1 MRRGRKLS
9 LVLLVVFAAAGIG
22 GKAVPQQKSLSPPAA
37 DALKAYENF
46 VVEQMA
52 LDRIPGLSV
61 GFSKG
66 DFTWTRGYGYADL
79 ENRVPAKPESSC
91 RIASITKT
99 VTAVAVL
106 QLAEAGKINL
116 DFEIQTY
123 VPYFPKKKWPVTVR
137 QLLGHLGGISHYKN
151 YAAEGHIKEPKDTR
165 QAIAIF
171 QDFDLVAEPGTRY
184 NYSSYGYNL
193 LGAAVERASG
203 LPYGEYIKK
212 YIFKPLGMED
222 SRLDDPRDVIPNRV
236 RGYIF
241 IGKDLKNSEY
251 VDVSSRFS
259 SGGVRSTVVDLL
271 KYARGIMNGRLLK
284 ESTYREMC
292 SSLALRSGLFTWT
305 GLGWEV
311 QPWGSHFTVSKGG
324 SQPETRTFLLIFP
337 ALKFALAIT
346 ANLEDVNLMPYAKR
360 LIELVLDEDID
371 SLAYV
376 QDKVSQSIY
385 RGIFNVYA
393 YGISSYEGN
402 IGPLSR
408 NRNDVDQAFAYF
420 NDCVNEEELRKDFE
434 ETRKKIQAGIHPVSN
449 QAFTKIGSYMARA
462 LDEEGGRE
470 LLLSCQGRGPVAF
483 FSEYIKRS
491 EANSAAKKYARFKPE
506 FAKLIADWEK
516 DWNRTYTDDVRHL
529 YISPA
534 TDFEKLRVLLKE
546 TFAGASFYPD
556 FTSELAGAARY
567 FLEKNSPERATPIL
581 SLGQDLY
588 PGSPV
593 ILASLGLA
601 NIWQGQVETARTFFL
616 KASEIDS
623 TDPSLSVSQFI
634 ASANTLVQAEKIRE
648 AQALANIAIEFYPKE
663 ARLYVGMSNLSLLLG
678 QKQKAIEYL
687 KTALRINP
695 NLEEAKEKLRA
706 IER

>member
-1 MRRGRKLS
+1 MRKGGKLS
-9 LVLLVVFAAAGIG
+9 LVLLVVCAAAGISG
-22 GKAVPQQKSLSPPAA
+22 RPILPQESVSPAGA
-37 DALKAYENF
+37 DALKAYESF

-52 LDRIPGLSV
+52 LDGIPGLSV

-66 DFTWTRGYGYADL
+66 DFTWARGFGYADL
-79 ENRVPAKPESSC
+79 ENPVPAKPESSY

-99 VTAVAVL
+99 VTAMAVL
-106 QLAEAGKINL
+106 HLAEAGKINL
-116 DFEIQTY
+116 DSQIQTY
-123 VPYFPKKKWPVTVR
+123 VPYFPRKKWPVTVR

-151 YAAEGHIKEPKDTR
+151 DPAEGHIKEPKDTR

-184 NYSSYGYNL
+184 TYSSYGFNL
-193 LGAAVERASG
+193 LGAAIEGASG
-203 LPYGEYIKK
+203 IPYGEYIKSF
-212 YIFKPLGMED
+212 IFMPLGMKE
-222 SRLDDPRDVIPNRV
+222 SRLDNPRDVIPNRV

-241 IGKDLKNSEY
+241 IGRDLKNSEY

-271 KYARGIMNGRLLK
+271 KYASGIMEGRLLK
-284 ESTYREMC
+284 EATYREMF
-292 SSLALRSGLFTWT
+292 SSMALRSGLFTWT
-305 GLGWEV
+305 GMGWEV

-337 ALKFALAIT
+337 ALKFALAI
-346 ANLEDVNLMPYAKR
+346 ASNLEDANLMPYARR
-360 LIELVLDEDID
+360 LVELILDEDID

-385 RGIFNVYA
+385 RGVFNVYT

-402 IGPLSR
+402 IGPPSR
-408 NRNDVDQAFAYF
+408 NRIDVDKAFAYF
-420 NDCVNEEELRKDFE
+420 NNCVNDGELRKNFE

-449 QAFTKIGSYMARA
+449 QAFTQIGSYMARA
-462 LDEEGGRE
+462 LEEEGGRE
-470 LLLSCQGRGPVAF
+470 LLLSCQNRGPVAF

-506 FAKLIADWEK
+506 FVKLIADWEK

-534 TDFEKLRVLLKE
+534 TDFEKLRARLKE

-556 FTSELAGAARY
+556 FTADLVSAAQY

-581 SLGQDLY
+581 MLGQDLY
-588 PGSPV
+588 PGTPV
-593 ILASLGLA
+593 ILTSLGLA
-601 NIWQGQVETARTFFL
+601 NIWQGQVETARDFFL
-616 KASEIDS
+616 KASGIDP
-623 TDPSLSVSQFI
+623 TNPSLSVSQFI
-634 ASANTLVQAEKIRE
+634 ASANALVQAGKIRQ
-648 AQALANIAIEFYPKE
+648 AQALANIAIELHPKE

-687 KTALRINP
+687 KTALKISP